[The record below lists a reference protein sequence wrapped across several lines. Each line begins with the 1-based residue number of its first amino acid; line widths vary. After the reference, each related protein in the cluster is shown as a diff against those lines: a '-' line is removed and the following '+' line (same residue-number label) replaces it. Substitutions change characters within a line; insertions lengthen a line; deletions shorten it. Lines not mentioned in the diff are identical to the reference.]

1 MRREQAAY
9 HSFIK
14 TNVDSLELSEFV
26 PSHRQNLSCFADDL
40 LERVPATRELCSA
53 YENWEL
59 YMREMISAKR
69 RNKATSTPILRATDL
84 LQLLCESQDRKSLT
98 DSEVLGNLFVFVIAG
113 HETSASSLHM
123 TLVLLALHPEFQK
136 EIQEELE
143 EVFQGRPPSQW
154 SFEKDFHQISNCVM
168 LVAAWKEEM
177 RLVSP
182 VVSIPKVVCS
192 TPQQVEINNRH
203 ISIPPG
209 TIIRLSAPSV
219 HVNPRYWPHGQP
231 KDPAH
236 PVFPLDNLNN
246 DLEEYNPRRWVEKDS
261 MNRKRLFNPVKGSF
275 IPFSAG
281 ARSCLGSKF
290 AKVEILLAFALIF
303 STYSVELAT
312 DQYANDEDIAY
323 MNAAEKQ
330 EIWCKAAENARYKWQ
345 NKMTCTFTVH
355 LNEDI
360 PLRFVKKGEEKF
372 LNI

>member
-1 MRREQAAY
+1 
-9 HSFIK
+9 
-14 TNVDSLELSEFV
+14 
-26 PSHRQNLSCFADDL
+26 
-40 LERVPATRELCSA
+40 
-53 YENWEL
+53 
-59 YMREMISAKR
+59 MREMISVKR
-69 RNKATSTPILRATDL
+69 RSKAASTPVSRATDL

-98 DSEVLGNLFVFVIAG
+98 DSEVLGNLFVFVVAG

-143 EVFQGRPPSQW
+143 EVFQGRPSSQW
-154 SFEKDFHQISNCVM
+154 SFEKDFHPLSNCVM

-192 TPQQVEINNRH
+192 TPQQVEVNNKH

-219 HVNPRYWPHGQP
+219 HVNPQYWPHGKP
-231 KDPAH
+231 TDPAR
-236 PVFPLDNLNN
+236 PGFLLDNLNN

-261 MNRKRLFNPVKGSF
+261 TNRKRLFNPVKGSF

-290 AKVEILLAFALIF
+290 ATVEILLALALIF

-312 DQYANDEDIAY
+312 DEYANDEDIPY
-323 MNAAEKQ
+323 MSADEKK
-330 EIWCKAAENARYKWQ
+330 EIWCKAAEKARYKWK

-355 LNEDI
+355 LNQDI